1 MILDLDI
8 NYSDLPFIEISA
20 KEIQK
25 KGQCLCKSKYGV
37 WLTCI
42 DRAQGTG
49 HCATTCNLSP
59 I

>member
-25 KGQCLCKSKYGV
+25 RSVLM
-37 WLTCI
+37 
-42 DRAQGTG
+42 
-49 HCATTCNLSP
+49 
-59 I
+59 